1 MGANMGDTAGHVGAG
16 LRLACAAYLAWW
28 SIPTAAQE
36 TASLALPDK
45 LRGLTIEQLTQI
57 EVTSASK
64 RAEPLAQVP
73 NALFVI
79 TGDDIRRSGYTSLPE
94 ALRLAPNL
102 DVQRVNARE
111 YAITARGFGGY
122 ETARHLLVL
131 VDGRSIY
138 STLFSGV
145 FWELRDLPL
154 EDIER
159 IEVISGP
166 GGTLYGLNAVN
177 GVINIITRNS
187 ADTQGFTARAT
198 AGADERTALLRY
210 GGKLGESG
218 AFRAYVSAHDR
229 DDFDDGA
236 GPDSYDG
243 GEGVRAG
250 FRTDFGSGADRFVV
264 SGDIFD
270 HDSNRAPGNG
280 EDGQNLLARW
290 TRSTGDASSVQV
302 QGYFDTYERRFIG
315 VSDKLEMI
323 DLEAQA
329 NWVAG
334 RHNIV
339 AGIGGRTTKDE
350 FVNTINIFQLD
361 PVERRLWLGSMFVQ
375 DRFALNDRLSLI
387 AGLKLEKTSFTAI
400 EVLPN
405 LRLAYRPNDRTL
417 LWSAA
422 SRAVRTPSRIDRDL
436 TAPGILL
443 AGTFNSEKLT
453 ALEAGYRGQPT
464 DRLSLSVSLFYNFYD
479 GIRTTEPA
487 SSTMLLPVRL
497 ENGLKGE
504 TFGVE
509 AWATGQ
515 MAPWW
520 RISAGIATL
529 DKEFELKT
537 GRVDIENGIS
547 LGNDADFQTRL
558 RSQIDL
564 GDHVE
569 LDAMLRVVDRKPDPR
584 VKAHAEADVRLAW
597 RPSEAIELFVAGR
610 NLLHERFDESGDGE
624 RAQLIPRSVVA
635 GTRLTF

>member
-1 MGANMGDTAGHVGAG
+1 MAS
-16 LRLACAAYLAWW
+16 W
-28 SIPTAAQE
+28 SLPVVAQQTAA
-36 TASLALPDK
+36 LALPDR
-45 LRGLTIEQLTQI
+45 LRDLSIEELTRI

-64 RAEPLAQVP
+64 RAEPLSAAP
-73 NALFVI
+73 TALFVI

-177 GVINIITRNS
+177 GVINIITRTA
-187 ADTQGFTARAT
+187 ADTQGFAARAT

-210 GGKLGESG
+210 GRKLGESG
-218 AFRAYVSAHDR
+218 AFRAYVNAHDR
-229 DDFDDGA
+229 DDFDGGA
-236 GPDSYDG
+236 GPAFDDG

-250 FRTDFGSGADRFVV
+250 FRTDWGGGADRFTL

-270 HDSNRAPGNG
+270 NDSNLAPGNG
-280 EDGQNLLARW
+280 EDGGNVVARW
-290 TRSTGDASSVQV
+290 TRSTGNASSVHV
-302 QGYFDTYERRFIG
+302 QAYFDTYERRFVG

-329 NWVAG
+329 NWTAG

-361 PVERRLWLGSMFVQ
+361 PIERRLWLGNMFVQ
-375 DRFALNDRLSLI
+375 DRFELTDRLSLI
-387 AGLKLEKTSFTAI
+387 AGLKLEKTSFTDV

-405 LRLAYRPNDRTL
+405 LRLAYQPNDRTL
-417 LWSAA
+417 FWSAV

-443 AGTFNSEKLT
+443 AGTFSSEKQT
-453 ALEAGYRGQPT
+453 AIEVGYRGQPT

-504 TFGVE
+504 TFGIE
-509 AWATGQ
+509 AWATAQ
-515 MAPWW
+515 LAPWW
-520 RISAGIATL
+520 RMSAGIATL
-529 DKEFELKT
+529 DKDFELKA
-537 GRVDIENGIS
+537 GRVDIQNGIS

-558 RSQIDL
+558 RAQIDL

-569 LDAMLRVVDRKPDPR
+569 LDAMLRTVDRKPNPR
-584 VKAHAEADVRLAW
+584 VGAHAEADVRLAW
-597 RPSEAIELFVAGR
+597 RPAEAVELFVAGR
-610 NLLHERFDESGDGE
+610 NLLHDGFDESGDPT

-635 GTRLTF
+635 GTRVTF

>member
-1 MGANMGDTAGHVGAG
+1 MAQEQ
-16 LRLACAAYLAWW
+16 
-28 SIPTAAQE
+28 TAA
-36 TASLALPDK
+36 LALPDK
-45 LRGLTIEQLTQI
+45 LRDLSIEELTRI

-64 RAEPLAQVP
+64 RAEPLSAVP

-79 TGDDIRRSGYTSLPE
+79 TSDDIRRSGYTSLAE

-102 DVQRVNARE
+102 DVQRLNARE
-111 YAITARGFGGY
+111 YAITARGFGGA

-131 VDGRSIY
+131 IDGRSIY

-218 AFRAYVSAHDR
+218 TFRAYVNAHDR

-236 GPDSYDG
+236 GPDFDDG

-250 FRTDFGSGADRFVV
+250 FRTDWGVGAERFTV

-270 HDSNRAPGNG
+270 NDSNRAPGNG
-280 EDGQNLLARW
+280 EDGGNVLARW
-290 TRSTGDASSVQV
+290 VHSSGDASSVQV
-302 QGYFDTYERRFIG
+302 QGYFDTFERRFIG
-315 VSDKLEMI
+315 VSDKLEMF
-323 DLEAQA
+323 DLEVQG
-329 NWVAG
+329 NWASG
-334 RHNIV
+334 RHNLV

-350 FVNTINIFQLD
+350 FINTANFFQLD
-361 PVERRLWLGSMFVQ
+361 PVERRLWLGNVFIQ
-375 DRFALNDRLSLI
+375 DRFAVTDRLSVI
-387 AGLKLEKTSFTAI
+387 AGVKFEKTTFTDI

-405 LRLAYRPNDRTL
+405 LRLAYQPNDRTL
-417 LWSAA
+417 LWSAV

-453 ALEAGYRGQPT
+453 AFEAGYRGQPGE
-464 DRLSLSVSLFYNFYD
+464 RLSVSVSLFYNFYD

-487 SSTMLLPVRL
+487 SMTMLLPVRL

-504 TFGVE
+504 TFGIE

-515 MAPWW
+515 LAPWW
-520 RISAGIATL
+520 RMSAGIATL
-529 DKEFELKT
+529 DKDFVLKA

-569 LDAMLRVVDRKPDPR
+569 LDAMLRVVGSKPNPR

-597 RPSEAIELFVAGR
+597 RPSDTIELFVAGR
-610 NLLHERFDESGDGE
+610 NLLHDRFDESSDAE
-624 RAQLIPRSVVA
+624 RSQLIPRSVVA
-635 GTRLTF
+635 GTRLAF

>member
-1 MGANMGDTAGHVGAG
+1 MSYIVSRLG
-16 LRLACAAYLAWW
+16 LRLACAACVASG
-28 SIPTAAQE
+28 SIPAAAAQQTAA
-36 TASLALPDK
+36 LALSDK
-45 LRGLTIEQLTQI
+45 LRSLSIEELTRI

-64 RAEPLAQVP
+64 RAEPLSAAP
-73 NALFVI
+73 TALFVI
-79 TGDDIRRSGYTSLPE
+79 TGEDIRRSGYTSLPE

-131 VDGRSIY
+131 IDGRSIY

-177 GVINIITRNS
+177 GVINIITKDS
-187 ADTQGFTARAT
+187 ADTQGFIARAS

-210 GGKLGESG
+210 GGNLGESG
-218 AFRAYVSAHDR
+218 NFRAYVNAHER

-236 GPDSYDG
+236 GPDFDDG
-243 GEGVRAG
+243 DEGVRAG
-250 FRTDFGSGADRFVV
+250 FRTDVESAADRFTL

-270 HDSNRAPGNG
+270 NDSNRAPGNG
-280 EDGQNLLARW
+280 ENGGNVVARW
-290 TRSTGDASSVQV
+290 TRSTGNGSSVHV
-302 QGYFDTYERRFIG
+302 QAYFDTYERRFVG

-329 NWVAG
+329 NWTAG
-334 RHNIV
+334 RHSIV

-350 FVNTINIFQLD
+350 FINRLNIFQLD
-361 PVERRLWLGSMFVQ
+361 PVERRLWLGNMFVQ
-375 DRFALNDRLSLI
+375 DRFALTDRLALI
-387 AGLKLEKTSFTAI
+387 AGLKLEKTSFTDV

-405 LRLAYRPNDRTL
+405 LRLAYQPNDRTL
-417 LWSAA
+417 LWSAV

-436 TAPGILL
+436 TAPGVLL

-453 ALEAGYRGQPT
+453 ALEAGYRGQPAE
-464 DRLSLSVSLFYNFYD
+464 RLSLSVSLFYNFYD

-487 SSTMLLPVRL
+487 GSTMLLPVRL

-504 TFGVE
+504 TFGIE

-515 MAPWW
+515 LAPWW
-520 RISAGIATL
+520 RMSAGIATL
-529 DKEFELKT
+529 DKDFELKT
-537 GRVDIENGIS
+537 GRVDIQNGVS

-558 RSQIDL
+558 RSQINL

-569 LDAMLRVVDRKPDPR
+569 LDAMLRVVDRKPKPR
-584 VKAHAEADVRLAW
+584 VKTHAEADVRLAW
-597 RPSEAIELFVAGR
+597 RPSELIELFVAGR
-610 NLLHERFDESGDGE
+610 NLLHDRFDESGDRS

>member
-1 MGANMGDTAGHVGAG
+1 MSDIVGRRLGAG
-16 LRLACAAYLAWW
+16 LQLACAACVASW
-28 SIPTAAQE
+28 SIPTMAQQTAA
-36 TASLALPDK
+36 LALPDK
-45 LRGLTIEQLTQI
+45 LRDLSVEELTRI

-64 RAEPLAQVP
+64 RAEPLSAAP
-73 NALFVI
+73 TALFVI
-79 TGDDIRRSGYTSLPE
+79 TGDDIRRSGYTSLAE

-102 DVQRVNARE
+102 DVQRITARE

-131 VDGRSIY
+131 IDGRSIY

-154 EDIER
+154 DDIDR

-177 GVINIITRNS
+177 GVINIITKE
-187 ADTQGFTARAT
+187 APDTQGFLARAT

-218 AFRAYVSAHDR
+218 AFRAYVNAHDR
-229 DDFDDGA
+229 DDFDAPRRNFD
-236 GPDSYDG
+236 DG

-250 FRTDFGSGADRFVV
+250 FRTDWGGGADRFTF

-270 HDSNRAPGNG
+270 NDSNRFAGNG
-280 EDGQNLLARW
+280 EDGGNLMARW
-290 TRSTGDASSVQV
+290 TRSTGNATSFQV
-302 QGYFDTYERRFIG
+302 QAYYDTYKRRFIG
-315 VSDKLEMI
+315 VSDKLETI

-329 NWVAG
+329 NWTAG

-339 AGIGGRTTKDE
+339 AGIGARTTKDE

-361 PVERRLWLGSMFVQ
+361 PVERRLWLGNMFVQ
-375 DRFALNDRLSLI
+375 DRFALTDRLSLI
-387 AGLKLEKTSFTAI
+387 AGLKLEKTSFTDI

-405 LRLAYRPNDRTL
+405 LRLAYQPNDRTL
-417 LWSAA
+417 FWSAV

-443 AGTFNSEKLT
+443 AGTFSSEKLT
-453 ALEAGYRGQPT
+453 AIEAGYRGQPT
-464 DRLSLSVSLFYNFYD
+464 ESLSLSVSLFYNFYD

-504 TFGVE
+504 TFGIE

-515 MAPWW
+515 LAPWW
-520 RISAGIATL
+520 RVSAGIATL
-529 DKEFELKT
+529 DKDFELKA
-537 GRVDIENGIS
+537 GHVDIQNGTS

-558 RSQIDL
+558 RSQINL

-569 LDAMLRVVDRKPDPR
+569 LDAMLRSVDGKPNPR
-584 VKAHAEADVRLAW
+584 VRSHAEADVRLAW
-597 RPSEAIELFVAGR
+597 RPSEAVELFVAGR
-610 NLLHERFDESGDGE
+610 NLLHDRFDESGDPT